1 MSLELGFKSTN
12 SLDIAG
18 EKLLLLSLG
27 IQILDLGIEILDST
41 NKKHKHHKTN
51 QQY

>member
-1 MSLELGFKSTN
+1 MSLELQFKSTN

-27 IQILDLGIEILDST
+27 VQILELGI
-41 NKKHKHHKTN
+41 
-51 QQY
+51 